1 MPSWPAASA
10 TTALLSA
17 CGEPDWVAAT
27 AAPPPAIASNATAP
41 AAAARWCLRREI
53 MLPPSEGLPAMRRSQ
68 PTGTK
73 PALRHRC
80 DFAESRFGGRCRP
93 YSQVHH
99 RAAAVGRL
107 GPDLPAVRLRHLA
120 DDRQAETRPRHPARG
135 LGAVEAVED
144 VRKVLRVDSR
154 PVVAH

>member
-41 AAAARWCLRREI
+41 AAAARWCLRRKI
-53 MLPPSEGLPAMRRSQ
+53 MLPPSEGLSAMRRSQ

-73 PALRHRC
+73 PALRHCC
-80 DFAESRFGGRCRP
+80 DFAESRFGGRCGP
-93 YSQVHH
+93 DAQVHH
-99 RAAAVGRL
+99 RAAAVRRL
-107 GPDLPAVRLRHLA
+107 GPDPPAVRLRHLA
-120 DDRQAETRPRHPARG
+120 NDGEAEARARHAARG

-144 VRKVLRVDSR
+144 VRDVLGG
-154 PVVAH
+154 